1 MTSSSRITPAVLG
14 AVVGAIALAVVGF
27 SWGGWV
33 KGSTAEARAKERAE
47 SAVVAALL
55 PLCVANFKAAA
66 DHAVHDAA
74 LRKTSSYDQAAYV
87 QKGGWANMPGGTTA
101 NTDLARACADAL
113 TKVAQ

>member
-1 MTSSSRITPAVLG
+1 MAGR
-14 AVVGAIALAVVGF
+14 
-27 SWGGWV
+27 
-33 KGSTAEARAKERAE
+33 
-47 SAVVAALL
+47 
-55 PLCVANFKAAA
+55 
-66 DHAVHDAA
+66 DAVHDAA